1 MSTHVHT
8 HSPLMAASAG
18 TAPVEP
24 GRDLGAKQL
33 PGTGVLA
40 ALARFGRGFIA
51 ALVESRAAQAL
62 AEIEAYDHRLGA
74 ELRAAMQR
82 DGHPLR

>member
-8 HSPLMAASAG
+8 HSPLMAAGA
-18 TAPVEP
+18 APAEP
-24 GRDLGAKQL
+24 GRDVAAKRL

-40 ALARFGRGFIA
+40 ALGRFGRGFVA
-51 ALVESRAAQAL
+51 ALIESRAAQAL

-82 DGHPLR
+82 DGYPLD